1 MVWAFRQ
8 SRLAAIGTLA
18 ASAVLAVLVWVRDR
32 ELPVQIPLVA
42 CILLLLLGIFLGR
55 LAGNLVADS
64 CNTKLLGLLHVDLD
78 PEAFLAGYA
87 QVPGRLKPD
96 SRDYVVASAYLA
108 DGFAAK
114 GDFAGAIAAL
124 CPPERAGLGESAALR
139 GLYLQSLCGYR
150 LCKGDR
156 DEGARALEQLEKV
169 AAECAGRQDK
179 LSQNLAETAAVLRA
193 RLACLDARPADRA
206 FLEKQAQQAPYK
218 LRRLDALQ
226 LLAQDA
232 QRRSRRREAV
242 SLLERLRD
250 EGGRTW
256 YAAWAAEQLRA
267 CTQA

>member
-1 MVWAFRQ
+1 MVRAFRQ
-8 SRLAAIGTLA
+8 SRLTVIGVFT
-18 ASAVLAVLVWVRDR
+18 ASVVLTGLVWVRDR
-32 ELPVQIPLVA
+32 DLPVQIPLVA
-42 CILLLLLGIFLGR
+42 SVLLLLLGVFLGR
-55 LAGNLVADS
+55 LVGNLVADG

-87 QVPGRLKPD
+87 GVPGRLKPD

-108 DGFAAK
+108 DGYAAK
-114 GDFAGAIAAL
+114 GDFDGAIAAL
-124 CPPERAGLGESAALR
+124 CPPGQAGLGENAALL

-150 LCKGDR
+150 LGRGDR
-156 DEGARALEQLEKV
+156 EEGAQALAQLEEV
-169 AAECAGRQDK
+169 AAGCAGKQDK
-179 LSQNLAETAAVLRA
+179 LAENLTETAAVLRA
-193 RLACLDARPADRA
+193 RLACLEGRSIDRP

-232 QRRSRRREAV
+232 LRRRRRREAV

-250 EGGRTW
+250 EGGKTW

-267 CTQA
+267 CMEE